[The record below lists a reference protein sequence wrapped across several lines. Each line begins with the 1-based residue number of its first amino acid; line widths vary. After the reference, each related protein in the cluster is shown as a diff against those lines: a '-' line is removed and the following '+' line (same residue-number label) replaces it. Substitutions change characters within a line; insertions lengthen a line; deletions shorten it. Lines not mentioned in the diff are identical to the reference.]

1 MACSLSGQV
10 MSSSSIRAFL
20 RLFMARRPLT
30 SPTGSTSPRACRMA
44 SRSPVTT
51 AEGRASPENPVR
63 VTEKTSVEGMS
74 SRSRQKRA
82 TGTSPILSRMAG
94 GFSLSRAS
102 GIRQGQ
108 MGQFLPEAGGGVRHH
123 GGFQFIR
130 EPQGRGLLRG
140 VQSAEHDHQPAAR
153 FEAQGLG
160 QFRQG
165 TAEFAVFRRFRRVKV
180 AVAGIP
186 GGVRVRQADVDVQ
199 GGGVIPVFQNVFRQ
213 AVRRFQINR
222 GRVNA
227 EQVRLFDGL
236 RSGGAAV
243 VRRAVR
249 GEQEQGP
256 ALIVRLHYGG
266 EQFPPPPCR
275 TW

>member
-102 GIRQGQ
+102 ASVRARWASSSRR
-108 MGQFLPEAGGGVRHH
+108 PEVASATTGAFSSFASHRAGACSVGSSPPSMTTSPPRDLKRRAWASSA
-123 GGFQFIR
+123 R
-130 EPQGRGLLRG
+130 EPRNSL
-140 VQSAEHDHQPAAR
+140 S
-153 FEAQGLG
+153 
-160 QFRQG
+160 
-165 TAEFAVFRRFRRVKV
+165 
-180 AVAGIP
+180 
-186 GGVRVRQADVDVQ
+186 
-199 GGGVIPVFQNVFRQ
+199 
-213 AVRRFQINR
+213 
-222 GRVNA
+222 
-227 EQVRLFDGL
+227 
-236 RSGGAAV
+236 SGGSA
-243 VRRAVR
+243 
-249 GEQEQGP
+249 G
-256 ALIVRLHYGG
+256 
-266 EQFPPPPCR
+266 
-275 TW
+275 